1 MPRSDLEPASWCCAT
16 RLIAAARW
24 YKGSIDGSYGPNTA
38 NAVRQFQVDRKL
50 SADGIVGPSTWAA
63 LNTISFPASKVGNAT
78 IPKGFPFELGKG
90 VYSFGRVSNDD
101 GVNLRAQPHPTG
113 TFKKKLPF
121 NTRVF
126 VSRELSGDW
135 YFVTLGDGSSGFV
148 YKKYVSI
155 NPPEPGAVLHRIKK
169 NEGALAIVKQ
179 HYKGSAIKW
188 GQDERYLCQRPCRGE
203 SGPGASRHL
212 QAERGRGLGHDADS

>member
-1 MPRSDLEPASWCCAT
+1 VRTEVYGVVEEGLRLRLDPHLGSGAWTLEGRVEDLPV
-16 RLIAAARW
+16 
-24 YKGSIDGSYGPNTA
+24 GV
-38 NAVRQFQVDRKL
+38 AVLADKKL
-50 SADGIVGPSTWAA
+50 VADGVVGPSTWAA
-63 LNTISFPASKVGNAT
+63 LNTITFPASTVGNAH
-78 IPKGFPFELGKG
+78 IPKGFPFEMGKG

-101 GVNLRAQPHPTG
+101 GVKLRAQPHPTG
-113 TFKKKLPF
+113 TLKKKLPF

-155 NPPEPGAVLHRIKK
+155 NPPDPGAVLHKIKK

-188 GQDERYLCQRPCRGE
+188 GQDERYYANVLVE
-203 SGPGASRHL
+203 AN
-212 QAERGRGLGHDADS
+212 RGLGLRGIYKAP